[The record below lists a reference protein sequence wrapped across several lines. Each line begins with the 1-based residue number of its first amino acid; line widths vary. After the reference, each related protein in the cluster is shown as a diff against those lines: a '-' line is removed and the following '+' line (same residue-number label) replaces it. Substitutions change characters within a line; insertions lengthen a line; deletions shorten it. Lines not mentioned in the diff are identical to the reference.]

1 MAVFV
6 YLLCAAAAFG
16 CALLLYR
23 AYRRVG
29 TRLLCWSA
37 VCFACLTLNNVLVA
51 IDLVVF
57 PDVNLFLVRNVPA
70 LAGILALLYGLIW
83 EAR

>member
-6 YLLCAAAAFG
+6 YLLCAAAALG
-16 CALLLYR
+16 CAILLYR

-29 TRLLCWSA
+29 TRLLFWSA
-37 VCFACLTLNNVLVA
+37 LCFACLTLSNVLVA

-57 PDVNLFLVRNVPA
+57 PDVNLFLVRNVTT
-70 LAGILALLYGLIW
+70 LVGILALLYGLIW

>member
-6 YLLCAAAAFG
+6 YLLCAAAALG
-16 CALLLYR
+16 CTMLLYR
-23 AYRRVG
+23 AYRRVD
-29 TRLLCWSA
+29 TRLLFWSA

-51 IDLVVF
+51 IDLVVL
-57 PDVNLFLVRNVPA
+57 PDVNLFLVRNATA